1 MKNKN
6 AERIWKN
13 TKSTIDSVQSF
24 MKLMKLKATSDEE
37 WARLSNLELQF
48 LRGILYSESEKY
60 VNEKKPLIT
69 KEGSYFAIDGYAI
82 EECIRKILINNYKK
96 AKKINP
102 DIQTP
107 LEHDINEEVKTW
119 TSLGKHPQIY
129 DAALKSYKK
138 GMLACMDALA
148 KLCND
153 KTLEFGRPI
162 TKAIKNFFKG
172 MF

>member
-1 MKNKN
+1 MTTEKRKKRADTIREIRRLARKLIGQHERDKHI
-6 AERIWKN
+6 AEHRK
-13 TKSTIDSVQSF
+13 KTIKVVID
-24 MKLMKLKATSDEE
+24 
-37 WARLSNLELQF
+37 
-48 LRGILYSESEKY
+48 
-60 VNEKKPLIT
+60 NEKKPLIT
-69 KEGSYFAIDGYAI
+69 KEGSYFAIDGHAI

-172 MF
+172 IF